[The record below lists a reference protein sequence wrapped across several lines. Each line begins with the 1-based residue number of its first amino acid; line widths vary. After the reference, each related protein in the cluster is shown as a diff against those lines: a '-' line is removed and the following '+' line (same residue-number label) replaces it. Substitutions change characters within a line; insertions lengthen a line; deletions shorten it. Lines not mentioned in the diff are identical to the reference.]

1 MPLIICALLNVVHN
15 LRRTV
20 AAVLIIALGTGLL
33 FLSHAYLQGLYAVLS
48 LGIRNQA
55 GDLQI
60 HHADYQHGSPGAQP
74 LIPGAALARVERV
87 VTALPEVRT
96 VSRELLFGGLLQAG
110 ERSTGVAAVGVETDR
125 LNRGAASRRL
135 LVAGR
140 DLTSG
145 DHASA
150 ILGEGVARQLAVA
163 SQRQGTLFVHDAA
176 GAERTAE
183 LHLKGVV
190 RTGSSINDAYAIYV
204 PLPFARELVDTAGA
218 HRILVFLRPL
228 RPGRTEWREQDLE
241 AVRIRLRNQ
250 LADTGLPVAV
260 SSWREVQD
268 LYDQLKSFYDLL
280 FTFAIAVITVLSMV
294 AIFEVV
300 SVAFLERLR
309 ELGSLRAIGTT
320 RAQLLLLLL
329 VESLAT
335 YLLGAAA
342 ALGLGLTAGAVINAL
357 EITFFPIGSNL
368 PVPFAIHLDLR
379 YFLVPAA
386 ITLLMTA
393 GAALVPVLRTARMSV
408 AQVLRYE

>member
-1 MPLIICALLNVVHN
+1 MPLVISALLNVVHN

-33 FLSHAYLQGLYAVLS
+33 FLSHAYLQGLYAILS
-48 LGIRNQA
+48 FGIRNQA

-60 HHADYQHGSPGAQP
+60 HHADFEHGSPGAQP

-87 VTALPEVRT
+87 VAELPEVRT
-96 VSRELLFGGLLQAG
+96 TSRELLFGGLLQAG
-110 ERSTGVAAVGVETDR
+110 DRSTGVAAVGVETEQ

-135 LVAGR
+135 LVAGY

-145 DHASA
+145 DHAAA

-163 SQRQGTLFVHDAA
+163 PKQRGTLLVHSAA
-176 GAERTAE
+176 GAERIAE
-183 LHLKGVV
+183 LQMKGAV
-190 RTGSSINDAYAIYV
+190 RTGSSINDAYAIYL
-204 PLPFARELVDTAGA
+204 PLPFARQLLDTAGA
-218 HRILVFLRPL
+218 HRILLFLHPL
-228 RPGRTEWREQDLE
+228 RDLE
-241 AVRIRLRNQ
+241 AVQERLRRQ
-250 LADTGLPVAV
+250 LADAGLPVAV

-268 LYDQLKSFYDLL
+268 FFDQLKSFYDLL
-280 FTFAIAVITVLSMV
+280 FTFAISVITLLSMV
-294 AIFEVV
+294 AIFAIV

-342 ALGLGLTAGAVINAL
+342 ALGLGLAAGAFINAL
-357 EITFFPIGSNL
+357 QITFVPIGSNL
-368 PVPFAIHLDLR
+368 PVPFHIDLELR

-408 AQVLRYE
+408 AHVLRHQ

>member
-1 MPLIICALLNVVHN
+1 MPLVISALLNVVHN

-33 FLSHAYLQGLYAVLS
+33 FLSHAYLQGLYAILS
-48 LGIRNQA
+48 FGIRNQA

-60 HHADYQHGSPGAQP
+60 HHADFEHGSPGAQP

-87 VTALPEVRT
+87 VAELPEVRT
-96 VSRELLFGGLLQAG
+96 TSRELLFGGLLQAG
-110 ERSTGVAAVGVETDR
+110 DRSTGVAAVGVETEQ

-135 LVAGR
+135 LVAGY
-140 DLTSG
+140 DLTSA
-145 DHASA
+145 DHAAA
-150 ILGEGVARQLAVA
+150 ILGDGVARQLAVA
-163 SQRQGTLFVHDAA
+163 PKQQGTLFVHSAA
-176 GAERTAE
+176 GAERIAE
-183 LHLKGVV
+183 LQMKGAV
-190 RTGSSINDAYAIYV
+190 RTGSSINDAYAIYL
-204 PLPFARELVDTAGA
+204 PLPFARQLLDTAGA
-218 HRILVFLRPL
+218 HRILLFLHPL
-228 RPGRTEWREQDLE
+228 RDLE
-241 AVRIRLRNQ
+241 AVQERLRRQ
-250 LADTGLPVAV
+250 LADAGLPVAV

-268 LYDQLKSFYDLL
+268 FFDQLKSFYDLL
-280 FTFAIAVITVLSMV
+280 FTFAISVITLLSMV
-294 AIFEVV
+294 AIFAIV

-342 ALGLGLTAGAVINAL
+342 ALGLGLAAGAFINAL
-357 EITFFPIGSNL
+357 QITFVPIGSNL
-368 PVPFAIHLDLR
+368 PVPFHIDLELR

-408 AQVLRYE
+408 AHVLRHQ

>member
-1 MPLIICALLNVVHN
+1 MPLVISALLNVVHN

-33 FLSHAYLQGLYAVLS
+33 FLSHAYLQGLYAILS
-48 LGIRNQA
+48 FGIRNQA

-60 HHADYQHGSPGAQP
+60 HHADYEHGSPGAQP

-87 VTALPEVRT
+87 VAELPEVRT
-96 VSRELLFGGLLQAG
+96 TSRELLFGGLLQAG
-110 ERSTGVAAVGVETDR
+110 DRSTGVAAVGVETEQ

-135 LVAGR
+135 LVAGY

-145 DHASA
+145 DHAAA

-163 SQRQGTLFVHDAA
+163 PKQRGTLFVHSAA
-176 GAERTAE
+176 GAERIAE
-183 LHLKGVV
+183 LQMKGAV
-190 RTGSSINDAYAIYV
+190 RTGSSINDAYAIYL
-204 PLPFARELVDTAGA
+204 PLPFARQLLDTAGA
-218 HRILVFLRPL
+218 HRILLFLHPL
-228 RPGRTEWREQDLE
+228 RDLE
-241 AVRIRLRNQ
+241 AVQERLRRQ
-250 LADTGLPVAV
+250 LADAGLPVAV

-268 LYDQLKSFYDLL
+268 FFDQLKSFYDLL
-280 FTFAIAVITVLSMV
+280 FTFAISVITLLSMV
-294 AIFEVV
+294 AIFAIV

-342 ALGLGLTAGAVINAL
+342 ALGLGLAAGAFINAL
-357 EITFFPIGSNL
+357 QITFVPIGSNL
-368 PVPFAIHLDLR
+368 PVPFHIDLELR

-408 AQVLRYE
+408 AHVLRHQ